1 MVRVRLARNA
11 PPRRPSRARLVAGAV
26 VVVTA
31 AAAAFVPADP
41 VLVERVFSRGVYP
54 VVQPVVTSLSSLVPF
69 ALLDAW
75 LLLAVALLGRACWR
89 IARAGG
95 SRLAAVGGAAWRGLV
110 LAAAVYLVFL
120 ASWGL
125 HYRRQPL
132 TARVQFSAAR
142 VTPEAADAL
151 AVRAIAALNAH
162 HAGAHAEIAA
172 SPSMTALRAQLAPA
186 FTSAQRALGHTAIA
200 TPGRPKTSLL
210 TPYFRWASIDGLIN
224 PLGLEVIVSP
234 DVLDVERPFVVAHEW
249 GHLAGWA
256 HESEAGYMAWV
267 TCLGASRAAQYSGWL
282 SIYWHLR
289 RVLPRERLQA
299 LERTLAPGPR
309 NDLRGIAAR
318 LARGL
323 PAIQRASWQT
333 YDQYLKANRVPSGVA
348 NYDEVLQL
356 VLGVQADVDGR
367 PRLR

>member
-1 MVRVRLARNA
+1 MARVRLARKA
-11 PPRRPSRARLVAGAV
+11 PPRRPSQTRDVAGVLVVLTAV
-26 VVVTA
+26 V
-31 AAAAFVPADP
+31 AAFVPADP
-41 VLVERVFSRGVYP
+41 ALVERVFSRGVYP
-54 VVQPVVTSLSSLVPF
+54 VVQPALTSLSSLVPF

-75 LLLAVALLGRACWR
+75 LLLGVALLGRACWR
-89 IARAGG
+89 IARAG

-132 TARVQFSAAR
+132 TSRVQFSAAR
-142 VTPEAADAL
+142 VTPGAADAL
-151 AVRAIAALNAH
+151 AVRAIDALNAQ
-162 HAGAHAEIAA
+162 HAAAHEEIAA
-172 SPSMTALRAQLAPA
+172 SPSMSALRAQLAPA
-186 FTSAQRALGHTAIA
+186 FTRAKRALGQSSIA

-210 TPYFRWASIDGLIN
+210 SPYFRWASIDGLIN

-256 HESEAGYMAWV
+256 HESEAGYVAWV
-267 TCLGASRAAQYSGWL
+267 TCLGGSRAAQYSSWL

-289 RVLPRERLQA
+289 RVLPRERLQM
-299 LERTLAPGPR
+299 LERTLASGPR
-309 NDLRGIAAR
+309 EDLRGIAAR
-318 LARGL
+318 LARGQ

-356 VLGVQADVDGR
+356 VLGVEVDSEGR

>member
-1 MVRVRLARNA
+1 M
-11 PPRRPSRARLVAGAV
+11 RPVAGALV
-26 VVVTA
+26 VLTA
-31 AAAAFVPADP
+31 VAAAFVPDDP
-41 VLVERVFSRGVYP
+41 ALVERVFSRGVYP

-75 LLLAVALLGRACWR
+75 LLLGVALLARAGWR
-89 IARAGG
+89 IARASGA
-95 SRLAAVGGAAWRGLV
+95 RLTAAAGAAWRGLV

-120 ASWGL
+120 AAWGL

-132 TARVQFSAAR
+132 TSRVQFSAAR

-151 AVRAIAALNAH
+151 AVRAIGALNAQ
-162 HAGAHAEIAA
+162 HAAAHAEIAA
-172 SPSMTALRAQLAPA
+172 SPSMSALRAQLAPA
-186 FTSAQRALGHTAIA
+186 FTRAQRALGQASIA

-210 TPYFRWASIDGLIN
+210 SPYFRWASIDGLIN

-256 HESEAGYMAWV
+256 HESEAGYVAWV
-267 TCLGASRAAQYSGWL
+267 TCLGGSGAAQYSGWL
-282 SIYWHLR
+282 SIYWQLR

-299 LERTLAPGPR
+299 LERTLASGPR
-309 NDLRGIAAR
+309 EDLRGIAAR
-318 LARGL
+318 LARGQ

-356 VLGVQADVDGR
+356 VLGVEADGEGR

>member
-1 MVRVRLARNA
+1 MARVRLARKA
-11 PPRRPSRARLVAGAV
+11 PARRPSRGRLVAGVLV
-26 VVVTA
+26 VLTA
-31 AAAAFVPADP
+31 LVAAFVPAEP
-41 VLVERVFSRGVYP
+41 ALVERVFSRGVYP
-54 VVQPVVTSLSSLVPF
+54 VVQPGVTSLSSLAPF

-75 LLLAVALLGRACWR
+75 LLLGVALLGRAGWR
-89 IARAGG
+89 IARARG
-95 SRLAAVGGAAWRGLV
+95 SRLTALGGAAWRGLV
-110 LAAAVYLVFL
+110 LAAVVYLVFL

-132 TARVQFSAAR
+132 TSRVQFSAGR

-151 AVRAIAALNAH
+151 AVRAIGALNAQ
-162 HAGAHAEIAA
+162 HAAAHAEIAA
-172 SPSMTALRAQLAPA
+172 SPSMSALRAQLAPA
-186 FTSAQRALGHTAIA
+186 FTRAQRALGHSSIA

-210 TPYFRWASIDGLIN
+210 SPYFRWASIDGLIN

-256 HESEAGYMAWV
+256 HESEAGYVAWV
-267 TCLGASRAAQYSGWL
+267 TCLGGSRAAQYSGWL

-289 RVLPRERLQA
+289 RELPRQRLEV
-299 LERTLAPGPR
+299 LERTLAAGPR
-309 NDLRGIAAR
+309 EDLRGIAAR
-318 LARGL
+318 LARGQ

-356 VLGVQADVDGR
+356 VLGVEMDSEGR